1 MHRQTPRGARH
12 VGVLVMLIGI
22 AVGSWLLPT
31 YLQATSETYQHPQSG
46 LHISNDYGFLTY
58 WREHGGE
65 HGVLGAPVTGVLE
78 EQGRPVQYFERGR
91 LEAHLDQ
98 PDTPI
103 MLGRIGADYADSLW
117 VQFAAGVS
125 DNLPPGRV
133 FFAETRHTLD
143 EPFLS
148 FWQAQGGVAMLGFPI
163 SEPLWEH
170 AGRTMIE
177 VQYFERGRL
186 ERHPTFGSSA
196 DSVRVTNMGT
206 ALAELRGYTG
216 AAAGTAVG
224 AVPVARKLNY
234 SAPVLRAPDQL
245 APPDAP
251 VAAGPEL
258 APEASTDP
266 AAAVPEPV
274 YVPEPEPMYVPEP
287 VYAPPPAP
295 VYASGAKRVVVNLSH
310 QWLYAYEGD
319 VQVFSAPVST
329 GRDGFN
335 TPTGSFSVYAKNP
348 LQTMSGTL
356 QGEYYSVPDVPN
368 AMYIVG
374 DVAMHGTYWHN
385 MFGTGVRM
393 SHGCINLPLDSAAW
407 LYNWAPVGTPVQV
420 TY

>member
-1 MHRQTPRGARH
+1 MYRQTPRGGWH
-12 VGVLVMLIGI
+12 VGVLVMLMGI

-31 YLQATSETYQHPQSG
+31 YLQATSETYQHPQTG
-46 LHISNDYGFLTY
+46 LLISNDYGFLSY
-58 WREHGGE
+58 WRELGGE
-65 HGVLGAPVTGVLE
+65 EGILGAPVTGVLE

-98 PDTPI
+98 PATPI
-103 MLGRIGADYADSLW
+103 MLGRIGADYAASLW

-125 DNLPPGRV
+125 DNLPPGRI
-133 FFAETRHTLD
+133 FFAETRHTLA

-196 DSVRVTNMGT
+196 DSMRVTKMGT
-206 ALAELRGYTG
+206 ALAALRGYTAAL
-216 AAAGTAVG
+216 AAAHVDS
-224 AVPVARKLNY
+224 VPVVRKLNY
-234 SAPVLRAPDQL
+234 SAPVFRVPALL
-245 APPDAP
+245 AAPDAP
-251 VAAGPEL
+251 VAAVPEL
-258 APEASTDP
+258 APEVSTDP
-266 AAAVPEPV
+266 AAAVLEPV
-274 YVPEPEPMYVPEP
+274 YAPEPEP

-295 VYASGAKRVVVNLSH
+295 VYASGAKRIVVNLSH
-310 QWLYAYEGD
+310 QWLYAYEGEA
-319 VQVFSAPVST
+319 QVFSAPIST

-335 TPTGSFSVYAKNP
+335 TPTGNFSVYAKNP

-356 QGEYYSVPDVPN
+356 QGEYYNVPNVPN